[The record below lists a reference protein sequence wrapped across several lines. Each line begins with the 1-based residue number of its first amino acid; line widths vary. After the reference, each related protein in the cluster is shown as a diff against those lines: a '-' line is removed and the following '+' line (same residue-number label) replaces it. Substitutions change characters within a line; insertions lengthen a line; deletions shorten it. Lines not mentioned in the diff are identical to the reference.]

1 MQPTIG
7 LDISKD
13 RIDAFARPAFA
24 RPSGTHRGFDN
35 SIGGRRALAAWIVA
49 LGRPLAVFEP
59 TGACHR
65 GLERDLAGAGLAFV
79 KVNPRHARRFA
90 QAQGQLGKSDRADA
104 VSLARMG
111 AALDLA
117 PDRPEPES
125 LRELRALLTARRA
138 LVADRVAGRTRAQTA
153 ELPLI
158 RQQIARRLRQI
169 LGQIAALD
177 AEIARRIDADPALA
191 RRRAILQS
199 IPGIARITAASL
211 LIDMPELGRIGPA
224 QAASLA
230 GLAPVERQ
238 SGRWTGSAHIAGGR
252 APLRRS
258 LYMPALSAAR
268 ANPDL
273 ARVSDRLKARGKPA
287 KLILTAIMRKLVV
300 LANAL
305 LKADR
310 TWTPITT

>member
-1 MQPTIG
+1 
-7 LDISKD
+7 
-13 RIDAFARPAFA
+13 
-24 RPSGTHRGFDN
+24 
-35 SIGGRRALAAWIVA
+35 
-49 LGRPLAVFEP
+49 
-59 TGACHR
+59 
-65 GLERDLAGAGLAFV
+65 
-79 KVNPRHARRFA
+79 
-90 QAQGQLGKSDRADA
+90 
-104 VSLARMG
+104 
-111 AALDLA
+111 
-117 PDRPEPES
+117 
-125 LRELRALLTARRA
+125 LLTARRA